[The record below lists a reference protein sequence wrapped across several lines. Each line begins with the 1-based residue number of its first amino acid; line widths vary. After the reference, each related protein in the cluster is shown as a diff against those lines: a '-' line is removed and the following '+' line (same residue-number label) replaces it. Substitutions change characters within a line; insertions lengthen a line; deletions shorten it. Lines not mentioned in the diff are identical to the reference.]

1 MKTRQELIT
10 ATLKL
15 LNAVGAG
22 QAPSPEDIDEIDR
35 IIDGVIEEL
44 NDINAYTNMN
54 RDEYED
60 KHVDAL
66 ATIIAVAA
74 APSFGQQKNYDSRA
88 DAITRLRA
96 MTPETYVTGS
106 VLAVD
111 YY

>member
-1 MKTRQELIT
+1 MKTRTELIE

-22 QAPSPEDIDEIDR
+22 QAPAAEDVGEIDR

-54 RDEYED
+54 RDEFED

-66 ATIIAVAA
+66 ATILAVAA
-74 APSFGQQKNYDSRA
+74 APAFGQAKNYDSKA
-88 DAITRLRA
+88 DAVMRLRA
-96 MTPETYVTGS
+96 MTPETYVSGS

-111 YY
+111 YF